1 MQSTKQKG
9 YNAAIGANHGFICIP
24 KSQFIIPKSIMKAT
38 IVTIGDEILIGQI
51 VDTNSGYIA
60 KALDKIGVQTT
71 EMLSISDDKQHILN
85 TFSALQNKVD
95 LVIITGGLGPTKD
108 DITKHTF
115 CEYFD
120 DTFVRNQEVEDHIV
134 ALFTK
139 LNFSVTQINKDQAL
153 LPSKAQV
160 LKNNYGTAAGMW
172 MQKGTTIF
180 VSMPGVP
187 YEMKG
192 IVNEQLIPKIVAE
205 FKRPYIIH
213 KTILTYGQGESL
225 VAERIEDWENNLPE
239 FIKLAYLP
247 SPGRVRLRLTARGE
261 NNEVLEKAIQENVQS
276 LAKIIGDII
285 VGFDEDETI
294 EVIIGRLLRQQG
306 KTIATAESCTGGK
319 IAQMLTSVAGAS
331 DYFRGSVISYD
342 TETKISVLGVDA
354 KTIEKYTV
362 VSASVASEMV
372 LGIQKLM
379 KTDYA
384 IATTGNAGPSKGDA
398 DAEVGTVFIALATPK
413 AVFVEEFNFGQP
425 RDKVIHRTAN
435 KALEMMQAAIL
446 KDAFK

>member
-1 MQSTKQKG
+1 
-9 YNAAIGANHGFICIP
+9 
-24 KSQFIIPKSIMKAT
+24 MKAT

-71 EMLSISDDKQHILN
+71 EMLSISDDKNHILD
-85 TFSALQNKVD
+85 TFASLQDKVD

-108 DITKHTF
+108 DITKKTF
-115 CEYFD
+115 CDYFED
-120 DTFVRNQEVEDHIV
+120 VFVRNQEVEDHIV

-139 LNFSVTQINKDQAL
+139 LNFIPTQINKDQAL
-153 LPSKAQV
+153 LPSKALV

-172 MQKGTTIF
+172 MKKGKTVF

-192 IVNEQLIPKIVAE
+192 IVNEELIPKIISE
-205 FKRPYIIH
+205 YKRPYIVH
-213 KTILTYGQGESL
+213 KTILTYGQGESM
-225 VAERIEDWENNLPE
+225 VAERIENWENNLPE
-239 FIKLAYLP
+239 YIKLAYLP

-261 NNEVLEKAIQENVQS
+261 NEEVLQKAILENIQS
-276 LAKIIGDII
+276 LTIIIGDII

-294 EVIIGRLLRQQG
+294 EVIIGRLLREQG

-319 IAQMLTSVAGAS
+319 IAQVLTSVAGAS
-331 DYFRGSVISYD
+331 NYFRGSVVSYATD
-342 TETKISVLGVDA
+342 TKISVLGVSA
-354 KTIEKYTV
+354 KTIEKFTV
-362 VSASVASEMV
+362 VSAAVASEMA

-379 KTDYA
+379 KADYA

-398 DAEVGTVFIALATPK
+398 DAEVGTVFIALATPET
-413 AVFVEEFNFGQP
+413 VFVSAFNFGQP
-425 RDKVIHRTAN
+425 RDKVIDRTTN
-435 KALEMMQAAIL
+435 KALEILQKEIL
-446 KDAFK
+446 KNPLN

>member
-1 MQSTKQKG
+1 
-9 YNAAIGANHGFICIP
+9 
-24 KSQFIIPKSIMKAT
+24 MKAT
-38 IVTIGDEILIGQI
+38 IITIGDEILIGQI

-60 KALDKIGVQTT
+60 KALDKIGVQTH
-71 EMLSISDDKQHILN
+71 EMLSISDDKQHILD
-85 TFSALQNKVD
+85 TFASLQDKVD

-108 DITKHTF
+108 DITKKTF
-115 CEYFD
+115 CDYFE

-139 LNFSVTQINKDQAL
+139 LSFNPTQVNKDQAL

-160 LKNNYGTAAGMW
+160 LMNNYGTAAGMW
-172 MQKGTTIF
+172 MQKGKTVF

-192 IVNEQLIPKIVAE
+192 IVNEQLIPKIVSE

-213 KTILTYGQGESL
+213 KTILTYGQGESII
-225 VAERIEDWENNLPE
+225 AERIEDWENELPE

-261 NNEVLEKAIQENVQS
+261 NKEILENAIQQNVNA
-276 LAKIIGDII
+276 LTKLIGDII

-294 EVIIGRLLRQQG
+294 EVVVGRLLAQQG
-306 KTIATAESCTGGK
+306 KTISTAESCTGGK

-331 DYFRGSVISYD
+331 NYFRGSVVSYATD
-342 TETKISVLGVDA
+342 TKISVLGVDA
-354 KTIEKYTV
+354 QTIEKFSV
-362 VSASVASEMV
+362 VSAEVAKEMAI
-372 LGIQKLM
+372 GIQKLM

-384 IATTGNAGPSKGDA
+384 IATTGNAGPSKEKGKS
-398 DAEVGTVFIALATPK
+398 EIGTVFIALATPK
-413 AVFVEEFNFGQP
+413 NIFVEEFNFGQP
-425 RDKVIHRTAN
+425 REKVIDRTAN
-435 KALEMMQAAIL
+435 KAMELLQKEIL
-446 KDAFK
+446 KNVL